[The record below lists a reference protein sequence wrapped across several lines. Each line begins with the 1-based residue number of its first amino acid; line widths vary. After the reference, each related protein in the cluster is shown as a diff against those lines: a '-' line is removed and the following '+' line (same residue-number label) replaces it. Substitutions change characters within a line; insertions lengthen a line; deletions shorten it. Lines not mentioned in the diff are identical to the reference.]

1 MTSATPLDYSKNL
14 IHHSNVLQPLVY
26 SASHIVWRMKRI
38 FSMGSIDVMDF
49 RLKER
54 KIRALNIIDIDNNL
68 IIIA

>member
-38 FSMGSIDVMDF
+38 LSMGTIDVMDF

-54 KIRALNIIDIDNNL
+54 KIRSFKYY
-68 IIIA
+68 

>member
-1 MTSATPLDYSKNL
+1 
-14 IHHSNVLQPLVY
+14 
-26 SASHIVWRMKRI
+26 MKRI

-54 KIRALNIIDIDNNL
+54 KIRALNIIDIDNHL

>member
-38 FSMGSIDVMDF
+38 FSMGTIDVMDF
-49 RLKER
+49 RF
-54 KIRALNIIDIDNNL
+54 
-68 IIIA
+68 

>member
-38 FSMGSIDVMDF
+38 FSMGTIDVMDF

-54 KIRALNIIDIDNNL
+54 KIRDLNIIDNNL
-68 IIIA
+68 IIVIA

>member
-38 FSMGSIDVMDF
+38 FSMGTIDVMDF
-49 RLKER
+49 RLKEG
-54 KIRALNIIDIDNNL
+54 KIRALNIIDNNL
-68 IIIA
+68 IIIIA